1 MRRGTFTRARK
12 HTYLCQLLK
21 KKNLCPTPIPVAL
34 LPMKVEFYGHVRQ
47 YHNIKQEIDANIQT
61 VLESGQYVM
70 GPMLKKFEAE
80 LAAYHG
86 TKYAIGL
93 GNGTDAIWL
102 ALMALGIGPGDE
114 VITHPNTFFATAEAI
129 WIAGATAVF
138 VDCCPDSKCI
148 DPAKIEAAITPKT
161 KAIIPV
167 HLYGQCADMVAV
179 KKIADKHGLKVIE
192 DNAQA
197 IGAAGPN
204 FKIGQLSD
212 AATTSFIIQKNLGTF
227 GDGGALVTNN
237 AEIDAT
243 VRKLRNHG
251 STARNVHSYG
261 FNSRLDD
268 LHAGVLSAKLK
279 HIDAWNDLRR
289 KWAAR
294 YTAGL
299 KDCKTFDLPVELP
312 GYRHVFHLYVVETK
326 KPEWRDQLVDFLVKE
341 GVDAK
346 THYSIAIHKQA
357 GYPWGKGARI
367 VGSVANA
374 EANAACCVSLPMFPE
389 LTAEEVDY
397 VIAKV
402 KEWDAKF
409 ALQAPAGKGPA

>member
-1 MRRGTFTRARK
+1 
-12 HTYLCQLLK
+12 
-21 KKNLCPTPIPVAL
+21 
-34 LPMKVEFYGHVRQ
+34 MKVDFYGHVRQ
-47 YHNIKQEIDANIQT
+47 YHNIKSEIDKNLKT

-70 GPMLKKFEAE
+70 GPMLKRFEAE

-138 VDCCPDSKCI
+138 VDCCPKTKCI
-148 DPAKIEAAITPKT
+148 CPDKIEAAITRKT

-167 HLYGQCADMVAV
+167 HLYGQCADMVAIR
-179 KKIADKHGLKVIE
+179 KIAKKHKLKVIE

-197 IGAAGPN
+197 IGARGPK
-204 FKIGQLSD
+204 FRIGHLSD

-227 GDGGALVTNN
+227 GDSGALVTNN
-237 AEIDAT
+237 AKIDAT

-251 STARNVHSYG
+251 STARNVHSFG

-268 LHAGVLSAKLK
+268 LHAGILSAKLK
-279 HIDAWNDLRR
+279 HIDEYNDARR

-299 KDCKTFDLPVELP
+299 KDCKTFDLPVELK
-312 GYRHVFHLYVVETK
+312 GYRHVFHLYVIETK
-326 KPEWRDQLVDFLVKE
+326 KPAWRDQLVDFLVKN

-357 GYPWGKGARI
+357 GYPWGKKARI

-389 LTAEEVDY
+389 LTAKEVDY

-402 KEWDAKF
+402 KEWDAQF
-409 ALQAPAGKGPA
+409 ASRVPAGKASAKSGDCCCCCK

>member
-1 MRRGTFTRARK
+1 
-12 HTYLCQLLK
+12 
-21 KKNLCPTPIPVAL
+21 
-34 LPMKVEFYGHVRQ
+34 MKVEFYGHVRQ
-47 YHNIKQEIDANIQT
+47 YQNLKKEIDANINE
-61 VLESGQYVM
+61 VLMSGQYVM
-70 GPMLKKFEAE
+70 GPMLKRFEAE

-138 VDCCPDSKCI
+138 VECCPQTKCI
-148 DPAKIEAAITPKT
+148 CPAKIEAAITPKT

-167 HLYGQCADMVAV
+167 HLYGQCADMVAIS
-179 KKIADKHGLKVIE
+179 KIAKKHKLKVIE

-227 GDGGALVTNN
+227 GDSGALVTNDP
-237 AEIDAT
+237 AIDAA
-243 VRKLRNHG
+243 VRRLRNHG

-268 LHAGVLSAKLK
+268 IHAGILSAKLK
-279 HIDAWNDLRR
+279 KIDKYNDLRR

-294 YTAGL
+294 YTKGL
-299 KDCKTFDLPVELP
+299 SKCTTFDLPVELP
-312 GYRHVFHLYVVETK
+312 GYRHVFHLYVIETK
-326 KPEWRDQLVDFLVKE
+326 TPAMRDALLKHLNDN

-357 GYPWGKGARI
+357 GYPWGKEARV
-367 VGSVANA
+367 VGDVSLA
-374 EANAACCVSLPMFPE
+374 EANASCCVSLPMFPE

-397 VIAKV
+397 VIAQIKA
-402 KEWDAKF
+402 WDKANSAQGSTKLG
-409 ALQAPAGKGPA
+409 AARCGKLCKCCK

>member
-1 MRRGTFTRARK
+1 
-12 HTYLCQLLK
+12 
-21 KKNLCPTPIPVAL
+21 
-34 LPMKVEFYGHVRQ
+34 MKVEFYGHVRQ
-47 YHNIKQEIDANIQT
+47 YKNIQKEIDANIQE
-61 VLESGQYVM
+61 VLLSGNYVQ
-70 GPMLKKFEAE
+70 GPMLKRFEAE

-102 ALMALGIGPGDE
+102 ALMALDIGPGDE

-138 VDCCPDSKCI
+138 VDCCPKTKCI
-148 DPAKIEAAITPKT
+148 CPDKIEAAITPKT

-167 HLYGQCADMVAV
+167 HLYGQCADMVAI

-227 GDGGALVTNN
+227 GDSGALVTNN
-237 AEIDAT
+237 ADIDAK

-251 STARNVHSYG
+251 SNARNVHSYG

-279 HIDAWNDLRR
+279 HIDEYNDARR

-299 KDCKTFDLPVELP
+299 KDCKTFDLPIELP
-312 GYRHVFHLYVVETK
+312 GYRHVFHLYVIETK

-346 THYSIAIHKQA
+346 THYSIAIHQQA
-357 GYPWGKGARI
+357 GYPWGKEARI
-367 VGSVANA
+367 VGSVPNA
-374 EANAACCVSLPMFPE
+374 EANAACCISLPMFPE
-389 LTAEEVDY
+389 LREDEVDY

-402 KEWDAKF
+402 KEWDAKM
-409 ALQAPAGKGPA
+409 AAQAPAGKSPAQSGATCGCCQ